1 MLYRLGRDFY
11 QSFAGK
17 SPQARKEARI
27 QFADIMGMM
36 ALHAGALGIPFMGTA
51 MWIIDFIRMIF
62 GDDDPR
68 STEEMVRSNVKAA
81 LGEDLGNLVTEGV
94 PGTLAGVSLRERIGM
109 PTMWFRGDDRDQ
121 DLEQSWRDLGN
132 ELLGPVFGMGLNAI
146 RDVETIR
153 DGNGV
158 VRGVE
163 TVAPKAVKDLMK
175 AWRYM
180 NEGALSSRG
189 DPILEQG
196 ELGAA
201 ELFAQAIGFTP
212 LQLAEQYRRNTEKK
226 NIEGRVMDKRQRI
239 LGDYYEARR
248 NRDREGLQDAI
259 AESAPFNR
267 VPLHCGVIITG
278 DTNGR
283 STVART

>member
-1 MLYRLGRDFY
+1 
-11 QSFAGK
+11 
-17 SPQARKEARI
+17 
-27 QFADIMGMM
+27 
-36 ALHAGALGIPFMGTA
+36 
-51 MWIIDFIRMIF
+51 MIF

-81 LGEDLGNLVTEGV
+81 LGEDLGNLVAEGV

-146 RDVETIR
+146 RGVATVA

-158 VRGVE
+158 VRGIE
-163 TVAPKAVKDLMK
+163 TMAPKAVKDLLK
-175 AWRYM
+175 AWRYA
-180 NEGALSSRG
+180 NEGAMSSRG
-189 DPILEQG
+189 DPILERDEFGWG
-196 ELGAA
+196 EL
-201 ELFAQAIGFTP
+201 FNQAIGFTP
-212 LQLAEQYRRNTEKK
+212 LQLAEQCRRNTEKK
-226 NIEGRVMDKRQRI
+226 NIEGRVVDMDKRSRI

-259 AESAPFNR
+259 EAMREFNR
-267 VPLHCGVIITG
+267 VPLHRGVIITG
-278 DTNGR
+278 DTIER
-283 STVART
+283 SMRARQSTTRRMESGIIVTDPELNRDINRLMGGP